1 MARAGDWAGDH
12 GFWRSQAGAS
22 RGDIY
27 GRCGLLDGGL
37 VDDRGCAFGCD
48 GSVARGAVSPA
59 GYYERASGRGDD
71 IDMSAVRAQ
80 YVELGPMSFAE
91 KIVLADFVLL
101 AFLWLSRRPIQIG
114 DWTLPGWSQIF
125 ESAGL
130 ITDGSVAMAMALI
143 LFVVPARDGARTRVM
158 NWQTAGNLPW
168 HIVLLIGGGF
178 ALASGFKE
186 SGLSLWCAQQMESQ
200 SATCDSRSVTR
211 DNSSLLCVR
220 SCARTRRA

>member
-1 MARAGDWAGDH
+1 MRILSIHFSEAPEISFATWFA
-12 GFWRSQAGAS
+12 FALPLS
-22 RGDIY
+22 
-27 GRCGLLDGGL
+27 CVML
-37 VDDRGCAFGCD
+37 VCAWGVLCLMFGI
-48 GSVARGAVSPA
+48 R
-59 GYYERASGRGDD
+59 GRGDD
-71 IDMSAVRAQ
+71 IDMNAVRAQ

-200 SATCDSRSVTR
+200 SATCDSRSATR
-211 DNSSLLCVR
+211 DNISLLCVR